1 MATIDAQ
8 AYETLRASLYRAG
21 EGKEELKARANLP
34 NEAQLKAAFQACEDF
49 WETNKAT
56 LKTNIDTAL
65 GVTTTNTEAKK
76 IALAWLRW
84 RVGNGG

>member
-1 MATIDAQ
+1 MATLTNAHYKQ
-8 AYETLRASLYRAG
+8 LRASVYRWG

-34 NEAQLKAAFQACEDF
+34 SEAQLKAAFQACEDF
-49 WETNKAT
+49 WESNKAT
-56 LKTNIDTAL
+56 LKANIDQAL
-65 GVTTTNTEAKK
+65 GVTTTNPEARK